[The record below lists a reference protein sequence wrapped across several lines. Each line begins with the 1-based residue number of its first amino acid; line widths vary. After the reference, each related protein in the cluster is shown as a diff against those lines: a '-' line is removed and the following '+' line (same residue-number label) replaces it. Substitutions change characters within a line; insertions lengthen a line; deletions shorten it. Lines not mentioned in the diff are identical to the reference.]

1 MTSNQLQAHFRTTL
15 MKYVNTVIISD
26 KKLVFPVPN
35 FKIPRMLYGL
45 FYMQYIA
52 KPQDSSQNNAIR
64 YIPKAILLRLF
75 SYW

>member
-1 MTSNQLQAHFRTTL
+1 MTSNQLQAHFRTPL

-35 FKIPRMLYGL
+35 FKIPRMLQDL

-52 KPQDSSQNNAIR
+52 KPQGSSQNNAIR
-64 YIPKAILLRLF
+64 YISKAILLLLF
-75 SYW
+75 RY

>member
-1 MTSNQLQAHFRTTL
+1 M
-15 MKYVNTVIISD
+15 NTVIISD

-52 KPQDSSQNNAIR
+52 TPQGSSHKIMQFDT
-64 YIPKAILLRLF
+64 YPKQYYYFYLVLPWPGPHY
-75 SYW
+75 SYKR